1 MRRPAIQVAWPESW
15 QTSFSYDLQEV
26 FGEVSHVGYAYV
38 YQNRRDE
45 TIALVKDALPAG
57 SRILDIAA
65 AQGNFSIGLAE
76 SGYDVT
82 WNDLRAELEG
92 YVRLKHERGVV
103 RYAPG
108 NAFELAFA
116 EPFDG
121 VLITEVIEHVAHPDR
136 FLANTARL
144 VRPGGFVFMTTPN
157 GGYFR
162 NTLPRFSE
170 CPDPSAFE
178 VVQFRPN
185 ADGHIFLLHVD
196 EIRDMARRAGLVLEK
211 LVLFNNPLTSGH
223 VKTEAL
229 LQMLPGGVVRAIE
242 RTSRLLPVALRERML
257 VQTAVRFRRPIDTDN
272 DR

>member
-1 MRRPAIQVAWPESW
+1 MRRPAIQAAWPESW

-26 FGEVSHVGYAYV
+26 FGEVSHVGYAYA

-57 SRILDIAA
+57 SLILDIAA

-92 YVRLKHERGVV
+92 YVRLKNERGLV

-108 NAFELAFA
+108 NAFELGFA

-162 NTLPRFSE
+162 NALPRFSE

-178 VVQFRPN
+178 AVQFRPN

-196 EIRDMARRAGLVLEK
+196 EIRDMAERAGLVLEK
-211 LVLFNNPLTSGH
+211 LVLFNNSLTSGH

-229 LQMLPGGVVRAIE
+229 LQMLPGGLVRAIE
-242 RTSRLLPVALRERML
+242 RASRLLPAALRERML
-257 VQTAVRFRRPIDTDN
+257 VQTAVRFRRPLDTDTN
-272 DR
+272 R